1 MIINSLIG
9 SDYISGPYNVTF
21 PAGTT
26 RTVLDISVTNDNI
39 LEVNESFSLMV
50 NSAVLPSDV
59 ASVDQTTITII
70 DNDGKLIC
78 VYILVLTCVFKR
90 INLKISE

>member
-1 MIINSLIG
+1 MLIG
-9 SDYISGPYNVTF
+9 SDYVSGPYNVTF

-26 RTVLDISVTNDNI
+26 RAVLDISVINDNI
-39 LEVNESFSLMV
+39 LERNESFSLMV

-70 DNDGKLIC
+70 DNDSKLCIM
-78 VYILVLTCVFKR
+78 
-90 INLKISE
+90 

>member
-1 MIINSLIG
+1 MYINSLIG

-39 LEVNESFSLMV
+39 LEINESFSLMV
-50 NSAVLPSDV
+50 NSAVLASNV
-59 ASVDQTTITII
+59 ASVDQTIITII
-70 DNDGKLIC
+70 DNDGKLIR
-78 VYILVLTCVFKR
+78 VYILAFTCVFK
-90 INLKISE
+90 N